1 MSAGFDPEAVVDAMA
16 PLLGLAV
23 PAEARPA
30 VVANLALAA
39 AMAALV
45 LEDPVGDHAEPAPVF
60 TPAGARP

>member
-1 MSAGFDPEAVVDAMA
+1 MSPAFDPDAVLDAMA

-30 VVANLALAA
+30 VLANLSIAA

-45 LEDPVGDHAEPAPVF
+45 LEEPAGDHAEPAPVYRVEE
-60 TPAGARP
+60 ARP